1 MLHMHTNF
9 EYDSSEKNVDLSR
22 IHYLGTMRQLLN
34 NERDHRSITRRAA
47 YVKIYIQQTNTHSYA
62 NHMMCC
68 DNMRTHPKEEETK
81 NLLCMQAHRYTDIA
95 LAVAF
100 FCLFCLS
107 SYVLW
112 FCSVMVHCFANT
124 ATISHR
130 NWFYAQNM
138 IYFFFVLALH
148 WKFPLDAIETP

>member
-1 MLHMHTNF
+1 MSKSTFNRPTHIHMPIIWCVAITCVRIQKKKKQKTCSVCKHIDIQILHW
-9 EYDSSEKNVDLSR
+9 LW
-22 IHYLGTMRQLLN
+22 
-34 NERDHRSITRRAA
+34 
-47 YVKIYIQQTNTHSYA
+47 
-62 NHMMCC
+62 
-68 DNMRTHPKEEETK
+68 P
-81 NLLCMQAHRYTDIA
+81 
-95 LAVAF
+95 F

-148 WKFPLDAIETP
+148 WKFPLDAIETPWFESRNQLISLWNNNIWTLLLKNERKISQKQTNSRS